1 MLVTS
6 VWLFAVVYVVL
17 GAVIVENPLNGQFPL
32 IARRGQAFSWAMSS
46 KTFASTLGR
55 PLLYSASGLPDWLS
69 FDGNTLMFSG
79 IPGIA
84 DGNAQQITV
93 TASDMQ
99 STNTSSFVLYVGSIS
114 ASTVQ
119 KNISQQFYEGNPTL
133 SAAYLLA
140 PGSALSTGNPAL
152 RVPFSWSFS
161 IGFRGDVFSP
171 SSGLYYGALLSD
183 RTPLPPWVVFD
194 PSLLTFDGVAP
205 SQSGVSPL
213 TIEIALFASE
223 LEGYSSDCIAFDLI
237 VADHEL
243 STQQGLPTIDA
254 VSGSQFNITVDTP
267 ADLSGVLVDGNPI
280 QPANV
285 SDLRVD
291 VSAFPDWFKYDANTR
306 TLFGYA
312 PDSWKDRVNGQ
323 PRLPVKLTSTFNQTL
338 HTSMSVAIG
347 TSFFSAYYVGILKGD
362 PGDDIHFDLTPY
374 VSKSEALYHDVTL
387 SASFEPEEARNFF
400 AFDPSRAQL
409 TGYIPLDSDI
419 ADIRVDF
426 VAYSSAKH
434 STSHAVLSLISP
446 MLAKERSTESG
457 GLSRSRTVLMLS
469 LVFGIVGGALLA
481 GAIVFIRWYVRRR
494 RSTTVGEGARVW
506 TAGLWRYGA
515 HRGEKRACDH
525 CQAEQG
531 YITNAETGIGSTS
544 DATEVRRDR
553 SFSTISA
560 DENFGVEL
568 QRFPRGADMMG
579 QIPPADDVTKK
590 RCFFRRI
597 GDTIRSL
604 STSFWRSSSQGTDLS
619 KPISIQ
625 VTRSEVSSSE
635 EIYHREP
642 PTSISYNEDDV
653 ADSGLTS
660 LTASPSDSAS
670 TRPVP
675 RRRAD
680 FAPPHA
686 LQGFPAPSLTTLL
699 HDSAPINN
707 MGKFARS
714 HNIPVQSPEAI
725 QVAERARVERSTALS
740 PRPLSPNPQPDVRG
754 LGCHTFQ
761 SYEKG
766 GTYRTHPPSLDDID
780 LAMHYVHTLGES
792 SKVPPVTSSQSLE
805 SSHWGQD
812 YSRSQVNSVPRFLVR
827 VAEKFKFGIPIQISG
842 GQRRKLEARLVSGDA
857 LPAFM
862 QVELKSYGS
871 SNGRKRAVEFYGVPA
886 EDDIGELHIGIFN
899 MENDECLVRVVVE
912 VIGGN

>member
-1 MLVTS
+1 MLATS
-6 VWLFAVVYVVL
+6 VWLSAVVYVVL
-17 GAVIVENPLNGQFPL
+17 GAVIVENPLNGQYPL
-32 IARRGQAFSWAMSS
+32 IARRGQAFSWTMSS

-79 IPGIA
+79 TPGIA
-84 DGNAQQITV
+84 DGSAQQITV

-99 STNTSSFVLYVGSIS
+99 SMNTSSFVLYVGSIS
-114 ASTVQ
+114 ASTVR

-161 IGFRGDVFSP
+161 IGFRGDVFTP

-183 RTPLPPWVVFD
+183 RTPLPPWIVFD
-194 PSLLTFDGVAP
+194 PPLLTFNGVAP

-223 LEGYSSDCIAFDLI
+223 LEGYSSDCIIFDLI

-254 VSGSQFNITVDTP
+254 ASGSEFNITVDTP

-285 SDLRVD
+285 SDLQVD
-291 VSAFPDWFKYDANTR
+291 VSAFPDWFKYDANTK

-312 PDSWKDRVNGQ
+312 PDSWKDRGNGQ
-323 PRLPVKLTSTFNQTL
+323 PHFPVKLTSTFNQTL

-374 VSKSEALYHDVTL
+374 VSKSEDLYHDVTL

-426 VAYSSAKH
+426 VAYSSTKH

-446 MLAKERSTESG
+446 MLARERSTESG
-457 GLSRSRTVLMLS
+457 GLSRSRTVLILS

-481 GAIVFIRWYVRRR
+481 GAIILIRWYVRRR
-494 RSTTVGEGARVW
+494 RAATVGEGARVW

-515 HRGEKRACDH
+515 HRGEPRACDH

-531 YITNAETGIGSTS
+531 YIANAETGIASTS
-544 DATEVRRDR
+544 GATEARRDR
-553 SFSTISA
+553 SPSTISA

-568 QRFPRGADMMG
+568 QRFPRGADMMD
-579 QIPPADDVTKK
+579 QTPPVDDVTKK
-590 RCFFRRI
+590 RGFFRRI
-597 GDTIRSL
+597 GDTMRSL
-604 STSFWRSSSQGTDLS
+604 SSSFWRSQSRGTDLS

-625 VTRSEVSSSE
+625 VMRSEVSSSE
-635 EIYHREP
+635 EIYHTEA
-642 PTSISYNEDDV
+642 PTSLSYNEDDV

-670 TRPVP
+670 IRPVP

-686 LQGFPAPSLTTLL
+686 LQGFAAPGVGRGEQ
-699 HDSAPINN
+699 SAPIYN
-707 MGKFARS
+707 MGKSACSR
-714 HNIPVQSPEAI
+714 NIPVQSPEAI
-725 QVAERARVERSTALS
+725 QVEERAPVERSTALS
-740 PRPLSPNPQPDVRG
+740 PRPLPPNPQSDVRG
-754 LGCHTFQ
+754 LRCHTFE

-766 GTYRTHPPSLDDID
+766 GTCRTHPPSLDDID

-792 SKVPPVTSSQSLE
+792 PKVPLVTSSQSLE
-805 SSHWGQD
+805 SSHQGQD
-812 YSRSQVNSVPRFLVR
+812 YRRSQVVPVPRFLVR

-871 SNGRKRAVEFYGVPA
+871 SSGRKRAVEFYGVPA
-886 EDDIGELHIGIFN
+886 EDDIGELCVGIFN